1 VELLKEWFKKLFG
14 DNPKT
19 SNTIGRIVNKKHCN
33 RIKSLLNEHKVK
45 ESVVFGGSM
54 DEDDL

>member
-1 VELLKEWFKKLFG
+1 VELLKEWFKKIFG
-14 DNPKT
+14 DNPKA

-33 RIKSLLNEHKVK
+33 RIKSLLNEPKVK